1 MYILELIPRMIVYAV
16 KQAWLLPQNLALAF
30 QQRRR
35 QNRREPSETERLDR
49 LRHPSKYAG
58 R

>member
-1 MYILELIPRMIVYAV
+1 MYIPELIFRLIVYAV
-16 KQAWLLPQNLALAF
+16 KLAWLLPQSLALAL

-35 QNRREPSETERLDR
+35 QSRPEPSATERLDR
-49 LRHPSKYAG
+49 LRHPSKHAW